1 MPSILHYT
9 PPYVCFMLLVLLHT
23 FQVSTLPDFE
33 QSYHLKYKQQVQT
46 SLHMSKHHRLVQKH
60 QKKVLK
66 MCVEN
71 VLHGQCFVPWW
82 LNVALSLSIY
92 KLIILYYFSM
102 SDKAVNKLFGIGL
115 MYHYIVFQCII
126 LIHHWIYLSG
136 VGLDLER
143 QSFLLHL
150 PFPDSHF
157 LPFSYNSE
165 ITKQYN
171 VFYSRT

>member
-33 QSYHLKYKQQVQT
+33 QSYHLKYRQQVQT
-46 SLHMSKHHRLVQKH
+46 SLRMSKHHRLVQKH

-71 VLHGQCFVPWW
+71 VLHGQRFVPWW

-92 KLIILYYFSM
+92 KLYCIIFLYYTSM
-102 SDKAVNKLFGIGL
+102 LNTEL
-115 MYHYIVFQCII
+115 
-126 LIHHWIYLSG
+126 
-136 VGLDLER
+136 
-143 QSFLLHL
+143 
-150 PFPDSHF
+150 
-157 LPFSYNSE
+157 
-165 ITKQYN
+165 
-171 VFYSRT
+171 